1 MCWVVCSLHLHP
13 LRVSP
18 SILFVFFQTH
28 SQRLTKFM
36 QYSRASI
43 AGAAIGFFLILSAIL
58 IGTRNVWGF
67 ISIEGLMIVIGGS
80 LAVAFMSFEAN
91 YVLEALRSVGLM
103 FKRAEATHETLQK
116 DLIEIIGWAR
126 VVKER
131 GLLGLESETGK
142 NGIDDPFVKYG
153 IDMVIS
159 NYEPSD
165 VRNMMETA
173 ADASFERATIPSR
186 VLMAMASHAPA
197 FGMVGTLVGMVI
209 MLGDLDGDMSG
220 IGAGLSISLL
230 ATLYGVVTARMVY
243 MPAASK
249 LQQKQE
255 ALRFRNQLITEG
267 LVLLVDNKSP
277 RYIQDRLN
285 SFLTF
290 DSHYD
295 LDNKYK
301 KVSL

>member
-1 MCWVVCSLHLHP
+1 
-13 LRVSP
+13 
-18 SILFVFFQTH
+18 
-28 SQRLTKFM
+28 M

-43 AGAAIGFFLILSAIL
+43 AGAAVGFFLILSAIL

-67 ISIEGLMIVIGGS
+67 LSLEGLMIVVGGS

-103 FKRAEATHETLQK
+103 FRKAETTHENLQK

-126 VVKER
+126 IVKDR

-142 NGIDDPFVKYG
+142 KGIDDPFVKYG

-159 NYEPSD
+159 NYDPQD
-165 VRNMMETA
+165 VRDMMETA
-173 ADASFERATIPSR
+173 ADAAFERSTIPSR

-243 MPAASK
+243 MPASSK
-249 LQQKQE
+249 LLQKQE

-267 LVLLVDNKSP
+267 LVLLVANRSP

-295 LDNKYK
+295 IDNRYK
-301 KVSL
+301 KVDL